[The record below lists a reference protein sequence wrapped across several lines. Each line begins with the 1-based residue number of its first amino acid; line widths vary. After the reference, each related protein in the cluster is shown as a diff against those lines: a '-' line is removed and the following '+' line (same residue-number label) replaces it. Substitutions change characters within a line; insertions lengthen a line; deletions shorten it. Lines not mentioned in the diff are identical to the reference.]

1 MQTYARQGG
10 TSSIFVN
17 DDGLR
22 IMPPAVK
29 DARIAFYA
37 LHGIAWV
44 ARPGHGDLGEENEQ
58 EEIKGEKDTQARGKG
73 KAKQQQ
79 GDMEKNRKKQR
90 EPKPFYRAGRFKKA
104 SNMNYGM
111 LPFFMSTCFRSFYLY
126 LALALTLKLERHL
139 QRLLCEAG
147 MTTPESEGSVEG
159 RTRYSNGTTEENGSG
174 VTEEGVRRSGST
186 SYSPDAAHNTN
197 RRRSHIANE
206 IIFDDRNSSMGPA
219 NGNQTSLEDQA
230 LASAIEEMWEESG
243 RRHRPWAANA
253 RAARIGEIVLL
264 VDSDT
269 VVPEVGI
276 SVHSEKLKIS

>member
-58 EEIKGEKDTQARGKG
+58 EEIESEKDTQARGKG

-79 GDMEKNRKKQR
+79 GDTEKNRTRQR

-104 SNMNYGM
+104 SNMNYGT
-111 LPFFMSTCFRSFYLY
+111 LSSLSH
-126 LALALTLKLERHL
+126 LA
-139 QRLLCEAG
+139 
-147 MTTPESEGSVEG
+147 
-159 RTRYSNGTTEENGSG
+159 
-174 VTEEGVRRSGST
+174 
-186 SYSPDAAHNTN
+186 
-197 RRRSHIANE
+197 
-206 IIFDDRNSSMGPA
+206 F
-219 NGNQTSLEDQA
+219 
-230 LASAIEEMWEESG
+230 
-243 RRHRPWAANA
+243 
-253 RAARIGEIVLL
+253 
-264 VDSDT
+264 
-269 VVPEVGI
+269 
-276 SVHSEKLKIS
+276 VHFSCT